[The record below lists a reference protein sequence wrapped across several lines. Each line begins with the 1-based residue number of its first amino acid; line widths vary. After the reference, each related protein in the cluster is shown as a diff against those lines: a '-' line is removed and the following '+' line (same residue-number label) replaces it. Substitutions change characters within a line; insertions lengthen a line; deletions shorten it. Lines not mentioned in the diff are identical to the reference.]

1 MMKRILFILFVLS
14 SFAAHAQYNNEWIDY
29 NKTYYKFP
37 VGKDGLY
44 RITQSALQSIGID
57 NTPAEYFQLWRN
69 GIQVPLYTS
78 VVSGALGAGGYMEFW
93 GEMNDG
99 KPDTKLYRNIN
110 DQLSDKWSLETDTA
124 SFFLTVNPSGGNLRM
139 VNETN
144 NVAGNTL
151 APEPYF
157 MYTYGKYFKNKI
169 NPGNA
174 GLVGE
179 YVYSSSY
186 DKGEG
191 YTSGD
196 IRPATS
202 LTEPVINNLF
212 PYSGGPN
219 GTFYIA
225 ASGNALYNRNLRAEV
240 NNTQLVDVVMNV
252 FNDTRQQ
259 VTLPVSLIS
268 SGSATVKITNT
279 STNPNDRMVVS
290 KYEITYP
297 RQFNFGN
304 STNFIFEL
312 PATGTGNFLRITNFN
327 RGNVAP
333 VLYDLSNRKR
343 YTGDIAEAG
352 VIKFALPPSVQKR
365 KLVLMSAM
373 AANVNMIN
381 ALTPRNFVDYGQPD
395 NHGNYL
401 IISNPL
407 LYNGANGDPVEMYR
421 QYRSSTTGG
430 GYVAKVYDIGQLTDQ
445 FAFGIK
451 RHPAAI
457 KNFIKYAED
466 IFQTAPRAVFLIGKG
481 VNYIDARTNQ
491 SNPLL
496 ERLNL
501 VPSFGHPASDNL
513 LAARDNETI
522 SSIPVGRL
530 SVVTPTEIEIYLE
543 KVKEYESVG
552 ANAPQTVAGRAW
564 MKNIVHA
571 IGGGDAALTAQ
582 IGGYMN
588 QLKATIEDTLYG
600 GDVKS
605 FTKSSAVAS
614 QLNSESLKQLFAEGI
629 GIVNYFGHSS
639 ASILEFNIDDPYA
652 YDNAGKYPMF
662 FVNGCL
668 AGDIFMFEPN
678 RLTTLV
684 TLSEKYVL
692 ANERGCIGFVASSHY
707 GIVNY
712 LNSYLTGLYKAISQ
726 KDYGYPIGTL
736 MEESFRHLQGVW
748 GTDFFARLHA
758 EEITL
763 HGDPVV
769 KLYTQPLPDYVVEDQ
784 FIQLPPV
791 VSLID
796 PAFKLSVNFF
806 NIGKAS
812 PDSINIEIERQLPNG
827 TVTTLLK
834 KRIKGIRSTDN
845 VELVVP
851 INPAVEKG
859 ENKIIVTIDRDN
871 EVEEMSEMNNTVTKS
886 FYIIEDVA
894 QPVYPDNFSI
904 IKEPVQKLYASTANP
919 LSRLKSYIMEID
931 TTEIFN
937 SSVKVAKTISS
948 VGGIL
953 EFNPEFSYID
963 STVYYWRVSPVPV
976 QGEDYRWSN
985 HSFMY
990 KVNTEG
996 YNQSHYF
1003 QHSKS
1008 SFERIHLD
1016 SASRKWRYDLRENKL
1031 FIRNCIYQPGCQ
1043 NASDFLVAINE
1054 INTMMS
1060 ACIGNSLVFN
1070 VLDSVSFKPWLN
1082 VDGNGNNLNRYG
1094 SASANC
1100 GNYRQYNFEF
1110 SYLTP
1115 ASRKLMMA
1123 FMDSIPEG
1131 AFVVVRSFD
1140 YNNPNSYSSTWQKDT
1155 TLYGANNSLYHK
1167 LKEAG
1172 FEAIDSINQ
1181 SRAWIFVYQKGK
1193 KDSFSPQYEFG
1204 KGFSNKIQLEA
1215 TCKTP
1220 DTLGFIISPRFGPA
1234 KEWKS
1239 IVWNGNSLENPSND
1253 DPSIEVIGIDNNNAE
1268 SVLYTIKEDTKQFDI
1283 SSVNTRVYPYLQLRM
1298 RNIDSVNHSPYQL
1311 DYWRILY
1318 SPVPEGAIAPNIY
1331 FESKD
1336 TVDAGE
1342 KFRFG
1347 IAFKNISPTA
1357 FDSLKIE
1364 LSLLDKNNIQHLL
1377 DTARRK
1383 IIISGDT
1390 LKVEYVIDNTKDYS
1404 GLNTLVMNFNPDNDQ
1419 AEQYLLN
1426 NFLYKS
1432 VYIRPDNLNPLLD
1445 VTFDGVH
1452 ILNNDIVSAKP
1463 HILMKLK
1470 DDSRFLALDDTSLLK
1485 VHVSY
1490 PDGTVRAFSFNNDT
1504 LRFTPSSL
1512 TSGGTDN
1519 TATIDF
1525 NPSFLEDGNY
1535 ELIVSGR
1542 DKSGNAAGQAEY
1554 TVSFKIINK
1563 PMISNMFNYPN
1574 PFTTS
1579 TAFVFTLT
1587 GSDIPQNIRIQI
1599 LTITGKIVREIT
1611 KEELGP
1617 IRIGRNITEFKWDGT
1632 DQYGQKLAN
1641 GVYLY
1646 RVITN
1651 LAGKSLEKYKVEG
1664 DNTDQYFNKGYGKM
1678 YLMR

>member
-1 MMKRILFILFVLS
+1 MKRILFILFVLS
-14 SFAAHAQYNNEWIDY
+14 SFAAKAQYNNEWIDY

-44 RITQSALQSIGID
+44 RVTQPALQSIGLD

-78 VVSGALGAGGYMEFW
+78 VASGALGAGGYMEFW

-139 VNETN
+139 VNEAN

-191 YTSGD
+191 YSSGD
-196 IRPATS
+196 IRPAPV

-212 PYSGGPN
+212 PYLGGPN

-268 SGSATVKITNT
+268 AGTAVVRITNT

-304 STNFIFEL
+304 STNFVFEL

-343 YTGDIAEAG
+343 YTGDIAESG
-352 VIKFALPPSVQKR
+352 VIKFALPPSVQKI

-381 ALTPRNFVDYGQPD
+381 AMTPRNFVDYGQPD

-421 QYRSSTTGG
+421 QYRSSTIGG

-530 SVVTPTEIEIYLE
+530 SAVIPSEVEIYLE
-543 KVKEYESVG
+543 KVKEYESAG

-588 QLKATIEDTLYG
+588 QLKANIEDTLYG
-600 GDVKS
+600 GNVKS
-605 FTKSSAVAS
+605 FTKSSAVPS
-614 QLNSESLKQLFAEGI
+614 QLTSEGLKQMFAEGI
-629 GIVNYFGHSS
+629 GIINYFGHSS
-639 ASILEFNIDDPYA
+639 ANTLEFNIDDPFV
-652 YDNAGKYPMF
+652 YDNQGKYPFF

-668 AGDIFMFEPN
+668 AGDIFTFDQN
-678 RLTTLV
+678 RFNVIT
-684 TLSEKYVL
+684 TLSEKYTL
-692 ANERGCIGFVASSHY
+692 ANQRGSIGFVASSHF

-712 LNSYLTGLYKAISQ
+712 LNSYLNGLYKAISQ
-726 KDYGYPIGTL
+726 KDYGHSIGEI
-736 MEESFRHLQGVW
+736 MEESFRYLLGVW
-748 GTDFFARLHA
+748 GTDFFARVHA

-763 HGDPVV
+763 HGDPAVHF
-769 KLYTQPLPDYVVEDQ
+769 YTQPKPDYAVEE
-784 FIQLPPV
+784 
-791 VSLID
+791 SLIVLPSLISVAD
-796 PAFKLSVNFF
+796 NSFKVTAKIYNL
-806 NIGKAS
+806 GKAES
-812 PDSINIEIERQLPNG
+812 DSMILEIKRQMPDGSVLTVMRKPIPGMAFSDSI
-827 TVTTLLK
+827 
-834 KRIKGIRSTDN
+834 
-845 VELVVP
+845 ELTIP
-851 INPAVEKG
+851 INPVIEKG
-859 ENKIIVTIDRDN
+859 ENKLIFSIDADDVVD
-871 EVEEMSEMNNTVTKS
+871 EISEANNTAVKT
-886 FYIIEDVA
+886 FYIVDDGAKPI
-894 QPVYPDNFSI
+894 YPYDFSI
-904 IKEPVQKLYASTANP
+904 VNTNQVVFQASTSNP
-919 LSRLKSYIMEID
+919 LASEKKYIMEVD
-931 TTEIFN
+931 TTMLFN
-937 SSVKVAKTISS
+937 SSFKKSFNENSA
-948 VGGIL
+948 GGII
-953 EFNPEFSYID
+953 EFNPGITFVD
-963 STVYYWRVSPVPV
+963 STVYYWRIAAQTTNNAEPV
-976 QGEDYRWSN
+976 WNTS
-985 HSFMY
+985 SFVY
-990 KVNTEG
+990 LANASSG

-1003 QHSKS
+1003 Q
-1008 SFERIHLD
+1008 FN
-1016 SASRKWRYDLRENKL
+1016 ENTYYSMTL
-1031 FIRNCIYQPGCQ
+1031 GNDRVFR
-1043 NASDFLVAINE
+1043 FNE
-1054 INTMMS
+1054 IPHILKISTGLYPHYVNEQLSVSLDETLYDQYG
-1060 ACIGNSLVFN
+1060 CKYNSLQFKVY
-1070 VLDSVSFKPWLN
+1070 DSVTMKPWSN
-1082 VDGNGNNLNRYG
+1082 SIQPDGFGRFG
-1094 SASANC
+1094 SVAPC
-1100 GNYRQYNFEF
+1100 GHNHFTFEF
-1110 SYLTP
+1110 VYTDT
-1115 ASRKLMMA
+1115 AYRRKAIEFLE
-1123 FMDSIPEG
+1123 SIPAG
-1131 AFVVVRSFD
+1131 YYVSITNLGMTSNVSFID
-1140 YNNPNSYSSTWQKDT
+1140 DWKKDT
-1155 TLYGANNSLYHK
+1155 LRLGTGRSLYHT
-1167 LKEAG
+1167 LKNMG
-1172 FEAIDSINQ
+1172 LTGID
-1181 SRAWIFVYQKGK
+1181 
-1193 KDSFSPQYEFG
+1193 EFTKNLPFLFFLR
-1204 KGFSNKIQLEA
+1204 KGF
-1215 TCKTP
+1215 P
-1220 DTLGFIISPRFGPA
+1220 DYPVTSLIGPEVNSHISHSFPVNSRNTNGEVESPWFGPA
-1234 KEWKS
+1234 LEWQKLYWTGKNQES
-1239 IVWNGNSLENPSND
+1239 
-1253 DPSIEVIGIDNNNAE
+1253 DPDNVIIEVHGKNNDNTESLLASIRSSGDTALSFINAK
-1268 SVLYTIKEDTKQFDI
+1268 T
-1283 SSVNTRVYPYLQLRM
+1283 YPYLKIKMRSSDTLHGTPHQL
-1298 RNIDSVNHSPYQL
+1298 Q
-1311 DYWRILY
+1311 YWRVTGKL
-1318 SPVPEGAIAPNIY
+1318 PPEGAIATKVYHLNV
-1331 FESKD
+1331 KD
-1336 TVDAGE
+1336 TVELGE
-1342 KFRFG
+1342 KIKFG
-1347 IAFKNISPTA
+1347 IAFKNISPEK
-1357 FDSLKIE
+1357 FDSLKVRLTI
-1364 LSLLDKNNIQHLL
+1364 LDKNNVLHIL
-1377 DTARRK
+1377 DTFRRK
-1383 IIISGDT
+1383 PLISGDT
-1390 LKVEYVIDNTKDYS
+1390 LKVEYDLDTRNYP
-1404 GLNTLVMNFNPDNDQ
+1404 GLNTLAMDFNPDFDQ
-1419 AEQYLLN
+1419 PEQYFLN

-1432 VYIRPDNLNPLLD
+1432 FYVKPDNANPLLD

-1452 ILNNDIVSAKP
+1452 ILNNDIISAKP
-1463 HILMKLK
+1463 HILVKLK
-1470 DDSRFLALDDTSLLK
+1470 DDSKFMALDDTALMKVQVRFPGGLLK
-1485 VHVSY
+1485 
-1490 PDGTVRAFSFNNDT
+1490 TFFFNNDT
-1504 LRFTPSSL
+1504 LRFTPANLNQGSAS
-1512 TSGGTDN
+1512 DN

-1525 NPSFLEDGNY
+1525 NPSFLEDGDY
-1535 ELIVSGR
+1535 ELIVSGK
-1542 DKSGNAAGQAEY
+1542 DKSGNNSGQAEY
-1554 TVSFKIINK
+1554 RVSFKVINK

-1587 GSDIPQNIRIQI
+1587 GSNIPQNIRIQV

-1617 IRIGRNITEFKWDGT
+1617 LRIGRNITEFKWDGT

-1651 LAGKSLEKYKVEG
+1651 LNGKSLDRYKTEG

>member
-1 MMKRILFILFVLS
+1 MMKRILFIIFVLS
-14 SFAAHAQYNNEWIDY
+14 SFFAKAQYNNEWIDY

-37 VGKDGLY
+37 VGKDGVY
-44 RITQSALQSIGID
+44 RITQTVLQSVGLD
-57 NTPAEYFQLWRN
+57 NTPAEHFQLWRN

-78 VVSGALGAGGYMEFW
+78 VASGPLGAGGYLEFW

-139 VNETN
+139 VDEAN

-151 APEPYF
+151 DPEPYF
-157 MYTYGKYFKNKI
+157 MYTYGKYFKNRI

-179 YVYSSSY
+179 YIYSSAY

-191 YTSGD
+191 YSSGD
-196 IRPATS
+196 IRPSTP
-202 LTEPVINNLF
+202 LNETVNNLF
-212 PYSGGPN
+212 VYTAGPA
-219 GTFYIA
+219 GTFFIA
-225 ASGNALYNRNLRAEV
+225 GSGNALYNRNFRV
-240 NNTQLVDVVMNV
+240 NINNTQVVDAVMNV
-252 FNDTRQQ
+252 FNDLRQQ

-268 SGSATVKITNT
+268 SGSAAVRIINT
-279 STNPNDRMVVS
+279 SANPNDRMVVS
-290 KYEITYP
+290 NYEITYP

-327 RGNVAP
+327 RGSVAP

-365 KLVLMSAM
+365 KLVLVSAM

-381 ALTPRNFVDYGQPD
+381 ALVPRNFVDYGQTGD
-395 NHGNYL
+395 QGNYL

-407 LYNGANGDPVEMYR
+407 LYSGANGNPVEMYR
-421 QYRSSTTGG
+421 QYRSSTAGG
-430 GYVAKVYDIGQLTDQ
+430 GYVAKVYDIAQLTDQ

-457 KNFIKYAED
+457 KNFIRYAED
-466 IFQTAPRAVFLIGKG
+466 IFQTKPQAVFLIGKG
-481 VNYIDARTNQ
+481 VNYIDARSNQ

-513 LAARDNETI
+513 LVARDNETI

-530 SVVTPTEIEIYLE
+530 SAVAPSEVEIYLE
-543 KVKEYESVG
+543 KVKEYESAG

-588 QLKATIEDTLYG
+588 QLKATIEDTAYG
-600 GDVKS
+600 GNVKS
-605 FTKSSAVAS
+605 FTKSSVVES

-639 ASILEFNIDDPYA
+639 ASILEFNIDDPYV

-692 ANERGCIGFVASSHY
+692 ANERGSIGFVASSHY
-707 GIVNY
+707 GIINY
-712 LNSYLTGLYKAISQ
+712 LNSYLIGLYKAISQ
-726 KDYGYPIGTL
+726 EDYGHPIGEI
-736 MEESFRHLQGVW
+736 MEESFRHLQNVW

-769 KLYTQPLPDYVVEDQ
+769 KLYTQPRPDYVVEDRL
-784 FIQLPPV
+784 IQLPSV
-791 VSLID
+791 VSLLD
-796 PAFKLSVNFF
+796 HTFKLSVGFV
-806 NIGKAS
+806 NIGKAV

-827 TVTTLLK
+827 TVTTLIK
-834 KRIKGIRSTDN
+834 KRIKGVRSAGN
-845 VELVVP
+845 VDLVVP
-851 INPAVEKG
+851 INPAIEKG
-859 ENKIIVTIDRDN
+859 ENKIIVTIDKDN
-871 EVEEMSEMNNTVTKS
+871 EVEEMSEMNNTVIKS

-894 QPVYPDNFSI
+894 QPVYPYNFSI

-919 LSRLKSYIMEID
+919 LSALKSYIMEID
-931 TTEIFN
+931 TTEVFN
-937 SSVKVAKTISS
+937 SSSKVARTISS

-953 EFNPEFSYID
+953 EFNPQFSYID
-963 STVYYWRVSPVPV
+963 STVYYWRVSPVPAE
-976 QGEDYRWSN
+976 GESYRWSN

-990 KVNTEG
+990 KINTEG

-1003 QHSKS
+1003 QHNKS
-1008 SFERIHLD
+1008 SLERIHLD
-1016 SASRKWRYDLRENKL
+1016 SSSRKWAYDFRENKL

-1043 NASDFLVAINE
+1043 NTSDFLVSVNE
-1054 INTMMS
+1054 VNTMMS
-1060 ACIGNSLVFN
+1060 ACIGKSLVFN
-1070 VLDSVSFKPWLN
+1070 VLDSVTFRPWLN
-1082 VDGNGNNLNRYG
+1082 VDENGNNLYRYG

-1115 ASRKLMMA
+1115 ASRKLMMD
-1123 FMDSIPEG
+1123 FMDSIPDG

-1140 YNNPNSYSSTWQKDT
+1140 YNDPNSFSSTWKNDT

-1193 KDSFSPQYEFG
+1193 KDSFTPKYEFG

-1220 DTLGFIISPRFGPA
+1220 DTLGFITSPRFGPA
-1234 KEWKS
+1234 REWKS
-1239 IVWNGNSLENPSND
+1239 VTWNGNSLESPSND
-1253 DPSIEVIGIDNNNAE
+1253 DPSIDVIGINTNNEE

-1283 SSVNTRVYPYLQLRM
+1283 SSVNAGIYPYLQLRM

-1342 KFRFG
+1342 KFKFG
-1347 IAFKNISPTA
+1347 IAFKNISHTA

-1364 LSLLDKNNIQHLL
+1364 LSLLDKNNVQHLL

-1383 IIISGDT
+1383 IIVSGDT
-1390 LKVEYVIDNTKDYS
+1390 LKVEYVIDNTKDYP
-1404 GLNTLVMNFNPDNDQ
+1404 GLNTLVMNFNSNNDQ
-1419 AEQYLLN
+1419 PEQYLLN
-1426 NFLYKS
+1426 NFLYKT
-1432 VYIRPDNLNPLLD
+1432 VYVRPDDLNPLLD

-1463 HILMKLK
+1463 HILIKLK
-1470 DDSRFLALDDTSLLK
+1470 DDNRFLALDDTALLK
-1485 VHVSY
+1485 VQVRY
-1490 PDGTVRAFSFNNDT
+1490 PDRTLRTFSFNNDT

-1512 TSGGTDN
+1512 TPGATDN

-1525 NPSFLEDGNY
+1525 NPSFLEDGDY
-1535 ELIVSGR
+1535 ELIVSGK
-1542 DKSGNAAGQAEY
+1542 DKSGNAVGQTGY

-1587 GSDIPQNIRIQI
+1587 GSDIPQNIRIQV

-1651 LAGKSLEKYKVEG
+1651 LNGKSLDKYKAEG
-1664 DNTDQYFNKGYGKM
+1664 DHTDQYFNKGYGKM